1 MDLATLIENT
11 KTVDSVYAYY
21 NLDNGTIWKIGPN
34 DGIESNTKVKIDFN
48 LARKIRKKEKRLDD
62 YQVVFDRVYK
72 TYVAVE
78 KKDAIDFI
86 WLNFREVN
94 DNDTDQWDLTI
105 IHDLKNKCWILEFN
119 FDDIKKL
126 ELAKNIYF
134 SITEKNDP
142 HKLIRTLNF
151 DGSTK
156 SIPFIFDCEK
166 NNEQL
171 SIYTTTHFGFNRKA
185 ING

>member
-21 NLDNGTIWKIGPN
+21 NLDSGTIWKIGPN
-34 DGIESNTKVKIDFN
+34 DGIESNTKVEIDLD
-48 LARKIRKKEKRLDD
+48 LARRIRKKERRLDD
-62 YQVVFDRVYK
+62 YQVVYDRADKKYI
-72 TYVAVE
+72 AVE
-78 KKDAIDFI
+78 KKVAIDFT
-86 WLNFREVN
+86 WSNFREVN
-94 DNDTDQWDLTI
+94 DDTDQWDLTI
-105 IHDLKNKCWILEFN
+105 IHDLKHNCWILEFN

-126 ELAKNIYF
+126 ELAKNINF

-142 HKLIRTLNF
+142 HKLIRILNF
-151 DGSTK
+151 NESTK